1 MKTSPMEH
9 SAPKAYRSGVVAV
22 IGPPN
27 AGKSTLL
34 NRYLEQ
40 KIAIVTPC
48 PKPHA
53 TVFWALSPVP
63 IIK

>member
-1 MKTSPMEH
+1 MKTVPSPPPSTEH
-9 SAPKAYRSGVVAV
+9 RSGVVAV

-40 KIAIVTPC
+40 KI
-48 PKPHA
+48 
-53 TVFWALSPVP
+53 
-63 IIK
+63 

>member
-1 MKTSPMEH
+1 MNTSPMEQPT
-9 SAPKAYRSGVVAV
+9 PKEHRSGVVAV

-40 KIAIVTPC
+40 KIAIVTP
-48 PKPHA
+48 
-53 TVFWALSPVP
+53 T
-63 IIK
+63 

>member
-1 MKTSPMEH
+1 MAFEH
-9 SAPKAYRSGVVAV
+9 RSGVVAV

-40 KIAIVTPC
+40 KIAIVTPTT
-48 PKPHA
+48 PN
-53 TVFWALSPVP
+53 T
-63 IIK
+63 